1 MAAAGFG
8 TAFTMPAST
17 AAVME
22 AVPAGRGGAAA
33 AAFNAA
39 RQIGSAIGV
48 AVFGTLVA
56 GDFLG
61 GLHTAV
67 SVGAAGFLTAAV
79 LAALLVRGSS
89 DERDS
94 PDDQDDSRDGGRDD
108 SRDGAPPDV
117 RAR

>member
-79 LAALLVRGSS
+79 VAALLVRGSS

-94 PDDQDDSRDGGRDD
+94 PDDQDDSRDDG
-108 SRDGAPPDV
+108 RDGAPPDV